1 MRNRNR
7 VAPAA
12 NGSNHQT
19 RPDAGFTVIE
29 ITVGVVVFTIVMG
42 AIYGLLMVARGGRL
56 NTNQRSEILQNARIA
71 INTMSRDAINAG
83 VGYPNLGAT
92 LPDDRLATI
101 MGGTA
106 DTDTDADVLTPVF
119 ARNGAQTINGVAT
132 DQITFLFIDDTFNA
146 GASLPIAEIR
156 NQGAE
161 LGIATGFNNAPCTQ
175 GDIYIVTGQ
184 NGSALGMFHDG
195 GSEIAGTNT
204 DKITFAAND
213 ALLIDNPGATSPI
226 ANITAPASLQ
236 RVSWVSYFLVPDVG
250 TDAGTGVLIRRM
262 HGGTTGWVDQPLAF
276 GIENLQ
282 IQYVLLDGSVVDV
295 PAAGQMDDIRQVRL
309 SVSVRSPDSD
319 PNAPRD
325 PVTGQH
331 LPFRTTLT
339 STFSTRNLV
348 YEKI

>member
-1 MRNRNR
+1 MANRNR
-7 VAPAA
+7 VAREAI
-12 NGSNHQT
+12 GGT
-19 RPDAGFTVIE
+19 GRDAGFTVIE
-29 ITVGVVVFTIVMG
+29 ISVAVVVFTIVMG

-106 DTDTDADVLTPVF
+106 DADTDPDVLTPVF
-119 ARNGAQTINGVAT
+119 ARNDSQTINGVAT
-132 DQITFLFIDDTFNA
+132 DQITFLFIDDTFN
-146 GASLPIAEIR
+146 GGVSLPITEIR

-161 LGIATGFNNAPCTQ
+161 LGIQPGFNNAPCAQ

-184 NGSALGMFHDG
+184 NGSALGMMHDG
-195 GSEIAGTNT
+195 GTEVAGTNT
-204 DKITFAAND
+204 DRVTFATAD
-213 ALLIDNPGATSPI
+213 PLQIDNPGATSPI
-226 ANITAPASLQ
+226 GNIQAPASLQ

-250 TDAGTGVLIRRM
+250 TDAGTGVLIRRV
-262 HGGTTGWVDQPLAF
+262 HGGATGWVDQPLAF

-282 IQYVLLDGSVVDV
+282 IQYVLIDGSVVDV

-309 SVSVRSPDSD
+309 SVAVRSPDPD